1 MKILITDGMGND
13 EEKEINE
20 DEITGKELLEKLGI
34 SAFEAMI
41 MKNNEIVRER
51 ELLTNEDKIK
61 ILNMIHGGWSVLW
74 YNLVFN
80 LPLKILNEF
89 NWFLNKYR

>member
-1 MKILITDGMGND
+1 MGND

-61 ILNMIHGGWSVLW
+61 ILNMIHGG
-74 YNLVFN
+74 
-80 LPLKILNEF
+80 
-89 NWFLNKYR
+89 